1 MHFYIVSPTFINQRW
16 LSTAKSVPNGLVS
29 HSTVGL
35 LILPPQ
41 QRNKA
46 SVHVFFCLFLWGG
59 FLPWS
64 FVCHCQYALQ
74 YIVCSKKHV
83 YLHRLVHAD
92 LYIHSFA
99 AFPHRP
105 PPPHNV
111 PACMATNEKPLRHL
125 HLHTVHVPCSASLPT
140 HTVTQNLTS
149 SHASLSSLSS
159 SHGSNC
165 SQSVWLNILIW
176 FKVI

>member
-1 MHFYIVSPTFINQRW
+1 MAWLVILQLGCSYYRHSKEIKP
-16 LSTAKSVPNGLVS
+16 LSTFFFVCFF
-29 HSTVGL
+29 
-35 LILPPQ
+35 
-41 QRNKA
+41 
-46 SVHVFFCLFLWGG
+46 VF

-64 FVCHCQYALQ
+64 FLCHCQYALQ

-83 YLHRLVHAD
+83 YLHMLVHED
-92 LYIHSFA
+92 LYIHSFS

-149 SHASLSSLSS
+149 SHASLSSLYS

-176 FKVI
+176 FKVIENQVCFKGVKCNIIDC